1 MPKPGYADVEALAR
15 AAPSFDER
23 SHDDKRAALRRLSKR
38 ALRAG
43 MPLLRYHDLL
53 LFLRVHPSDAAM
65 LAAVEAQLARLASFL
80 RTQRGRHPEALRN
93 QGLPHVITVTRFTHD
108 CVRRLLEH
116 PHARVVLDG
125 CIDPVFD
132 LNAVLRLTL
141 PTLERGLTTAG
152 LDNDGL
158 LNALDVPAG
167 QRLRFIVDQL
177 ACFDDQPALKD
188 TLFDA
193 LGLYVRVTPTDRRL
207 SKAYNRLPM
216 ATVHYQATLLRD
228 FDSLAL
234 MNRRL
239 PAARRLDAAA
249 RAQAIRTL
257 QDTLTLTCRETDT
270 ATYIDARSLSVVD
283 LERGLSVAV
292 YGMTA
297 ERQLP
302 LESYLGFTL
311 FKNGLAVA
319 YGGAWL
325 LGPHA
330 NFGMNIFEPYRG
342 GESGFM
348 MCQVLRVYRQ
358 RFGVR
363 FFEVDATQF
372 GLDNPDG
379 IASGAFW
386 FYYRHG
392 FRPLDAALARRAASE
407 RRKVATQAGY
417 RCSEKTLIGFTASN
431 MALNFGG
438 ALPVRLHDLSERVA
452 RLMRRHRGDL
462 AQAVAEATRRFKA
475 RIGPLGPLN
484 AAEQAVLTEV
494 ALLASAMGIDDGERL
509 GLLRDMVRAKP
520 VDVRRYQKLMLA
532 FFGGL

>member
-1 MPKPGYADVEALAR
+1 MPTPGQADIDALAK
-15 AAPSFDER
+15 AAPRFDEPA
-23 SHDDKRAALRRLSKR
+23 HEAKHAALKRLSKR
-38 ALRAG
+38 ALRAD
-43 MPLLRYHDLL
+43 MALVRYHDLL

-65 LAAVEAQLARLASFL
+65 LAAVESELARLTAFL
-80 RTQRGRHPEALRN
+80 RTQRGRHPEELHN
-93 QGLPHVITVTRFTHD
+93 HGLPYVASVTRFTHD
-108 CVRRLLEH
+108 CVRRLLGH
-116 PHARVVLDG
+116 SHARVALDA
-125 CIDPVFD
+125 CIDPSFE
-132 LNAVLRLTL
+132 LNALLRLTL

-152 LDNDGL
+152 LDNHGL
-158 LNALDVPAG
+158 LDALGVPPRK
-167 QRLRFIVDQL
+167 RLRFIVDQL
-177 ACFDDQPALKD
+177 AHFDDQPALKD

-193 LGLYVRVTPTDRRL
+193 LGLYVRITPTDRRL

-216 ATVHYQATLLRD
+216 TAVHHQATLLRD
-228 FDSLAL
+228 FDALAL

-239 PAARRLDAAA
+239 PAARRLDAAS

-270 ATYIDARSLSVVD
+270 ATYIEKRSLFVVD
-283 LERGLSVAV
+283 LERGLSVAIYAMV
-292 YGMTA
+292 A
-297 ERQLP
+297 DRQLP

-392 FRPLDAALARRAASE
+392 FRPLDSALARRAEAE
-407 RRKVATQAGY
+407 RRKIQTKPGY
-417 RCSEKTLIGFTASN
+417 RCSDKTLIGFTASN

-438 ALPVRLHDLSERVA
+438 PLPVRLHDLSERVA
-452 RLMRRHRGDL
+452 LLMRRHGGDRTL
-462 AQAVAEATRRFKA
+462 AVAAATRRFVA
-475 RIGPLGPLN
+475 QAGPLGPLN
-484 AAEQAVLTEV
+484 AAELAVLAEV
-494 ALLASAMGIDDGERL
+494 ALLASAMAIGEPGRL
-509 GLLRDMVRAKP
+509 ALLRDMVRAKP
-520 VDVRRYQKLMLA
+520 VDTRRYQQLMLA
-532 FFGGL
+532 FLGVG